1 MSTPSKIVKK
11 ASVAVLSNAD
21 SETITNITAKFEKY
35 PKIKNEQTSSA
46 VNSAAEL
53 KRAMQQDEGYSV
65 LVKRC
70 PVSASVSEIMV
81 SYKIIFL
88 N

>member
-11 ASVAVLSNAD
+11 SSVAVLSNAD
-21 SETITNITAKFEKY
+21 SETITKITATFEKY

-53 KRAMQQDEGYSV
+53 KRIIQQDEGYSV

-70 PVSASVSEIMV
+70 LVSASVSEIMV
-81 SYKIIFL
+81 SYKIIFF

>member
-21 SETITNITAKFEKY
+21 SKTITKITAKFEKY
-35 PKIKNEQTSSA
+35 PKIKNKQTSSA

-53 KRAMQQDEGYSV
+53 KGVIQQDEGCSV

-70 PVSASVSEIMV
+70 PVSSASFF
-81 SYKIIFL
+81 KIYPVC
-88 N
+88 